1 MKRIII
7 ISIILIILIFFVF
20 RFFVLNDELND
31 EVIETSNLKDYNIE
45 DYIDISYFAD
55 ISSYYVY
62 GTHFNIE
69 GTLNNVHDIFNECG
83 IQSISDVYFEMCLKN
98 LTDEIKYN
106 LDYEIDEENGSVK
119 FKLSENINDGI
130 YLDDISTGE
139 YLLLLKLN
147 YKVKNSELNN
157 DETYCRYISFNVND
171 SYDDIEYYTITKDDT
186 NNKIVIKQESNNNKN
201 LIKFIVSEDSISDE
215 EIYDITLDA
224 GHGGIDSGAVK
235 DDYYES
241 DIVLEYVK
249 LLKSE
254 LEEMGLKV
262 KLTRDSDV
270 YVAPYGN
277 DGRAVIPNLVKSKYC
292 FSLHLNSNEITLYN
306 GGFEVYCPSNIDY
319 GFARTLVNNILENT
333 NIDTSVNYSNKVEE
347 GIYVNNFTSAQIK
360 EADDYAEEM
369 GYEKYTI
376 TTDTPYLFMLRETG
390 GIATNAY
397 VDGRNTEYD
406 ENPYYNS
413 NQACE
418 AYLLELGYINVSSDL
433 KNILNQKE
441 EYVKAIANSIQ
452 SLVNNEID

>member
-45 DYIDISYFAD
+45 DYIDINYFAN

-83 IQSISDVYFEMCLKN
+83 IQSTSDVYFEICLKN

-106 LDYEIDEENGSVK
+106 LDYEIDEENGSVN

-249 LLKSE
+249 LLKS
-254 LEEMGLKV
+254 G
-262 KLTRDSDV
+262 
-270 YVAPYGN
+270 
-277 DGRAVIPNLVKSKYC
+277 
-292 FSLHLNSNEITLYN
+292 
-306 GGFEVYCPSNIDY
+306 
-319 GFARTLVNNILENT
+319 
-333 NIDTSVNYSNKVEE
+333 
-347 GIYVNNFTSAQIK
+347 
-360 EADDYAEEM
+360 
-369 GYEKYTI
+369 
-376 TTDTPYLFMLRETG
+376 
-390 GIATNAY
+390 
-397 VDGRNTEYD
+397 
-406 ENPYYNS
+406 
-413 NQACE
+413 
-418 AYLLELGYINVSSDL
+418 
-433 KNILNQKE
+433 
-441 EYVKAIANSIQ
+441 
-452 SLVNNEID
+452 